1 MRKSYEM
8 REDEWGDGR
17 DPKER
22 GGWAHISGGDQLG
35 EIRGTNGTRKAGVHT
50 LHGRQSM
57 ICPL

>member
-1 MRKSYEM
+1 MRCERM
-8 REDEWGDGR
+8 NGGMEEILR
-17 DPKER
+17 R

-35 EIRGTNGTRKAGVHT
+35 KIRGTNGTRKAGVHT